1 MSIAYL
7 IIAIASAAVTYALI
21 ALSQPLLRSYA
32 LARPNARSS
41 HKVPTPQGGGIFV
54 VIVTLGAGM
63 LALEFGGAAAA
74 SSLAWTLAATFA
86 LAVVGA
92 ADDLLTLPAG
102 PRLALQAIE
111 TAILFGL
118 KEETVKTKLHRA
130 RALLKNSL
138 EKQLGPALTE
148 TFPFDGRRC
157 ERMTEMVVR
166 RLCT

>member
-1 MSIAYL
+1 MAQSEIR
-7 IIAIASAAVTYALI
+7 AVLERTIDELPGSFRAVFV
-21 ALSQPLLRSYA
+21 
-32 LARPNARSS
+32 AR
-41 HKVPTPQGGGIFV
+41 V
-54 VIVTLGAGM
+54 VEGM
-63 LALEFGGAAAA
+63 TTE
-74 SSLAWTLAATFA
+74 
-86 LAVVGA
+86 
-92 ADDLLTLPAG
+92 
-102 PRLALQAIE
+102 E